1 MDYFLY
7 QVALE
12 QLHNCKTAKSLEE
25 LVRKW
30 GGAVDSI
37 SLYVNS
43 ADYENLKFKYKLF
56 VYSLKIFKAKSKK
69 ELPDYIYKVQVMK
82 QQDIINCIQDKPLLA
97 PMLNS
102 EEFLD
107 FFEFDSIVETPRS
120 HRCFITVLH
129 KIILNK
135 PIHFKFKF
143 NQQIDSFDDYSVSRN
158 VSNSVKK
165 YLYALRLKQTLSPD
179 TPSTVLDAY
188 LADTLANISKHTNLS
203 GDILLLQQHTAAL
216 QTYQSTYGA
225 TCNGKLFRF

>member
-12 QLHNCKTAKSLEE
+12 QLHSCKTAKSLEE

-37 SLYVNS
+37 SLYANS

-56 VYSLKIFKAKSKK
+56 VVSLKLFSSRYKK
-69 ELPDYIYKVQVMK
+69 VLPYSVSIIQSEK
-82 QQDIINCIQDKPLLA
+82 QQNTIRNLQNKSLLA
-97 PMLNS
+97 PLLNP
-102 EEFLD
+102 EEFVI
-107 FFEFDSIVETPRS
+107 FFEFDSIVETPNS
-120 HRCFITVLH
+120 STCFITMLH
-129 KIILNK
+129 NILLDN

-143 NQQIDSFDDYSVSRN
+143 NQCLDLFDNYSVNHN
-158 VSNSVKK
+158 VSNSVKR

-188 LADTLANISKHTNLS
+188 LADTLANIPKHINLS
-203 GDILLLQQHTAAL
+203 DDILLLQQHTAAL

-225 TCNGKLFRF
+225 TCNG